1 MLTSTDFP
9 LRATALALK
18 RGGRSLG
25 IGVLLTL
32 TCVLPCPFFES
43 GLVMIVVT
51 CGGFYIFAWRS
62 RLMAIS
68 ALHRGASHGPC
79 MAALWFHWGLID
91 LHILPPIYRQLH
103 FLYEVTASLPQ

>member
-1 MLTSTDFP
+1 MLTPTDFP

-25 IGVLLTL
+25 IRVLLTL

-51 CGGFYIFAWRS
+51 CGGFSIFAWRS
-62 RLMAIS
+62 RLIDGYSSTAPWGFPWPM
-68 ALHRGASHGPC
+68 HGC
-79 MAALWFHWGLID
+79 F
-91 LHILPPIYRQLH
+91 
-103 FLYEVTASLPQ
+103 VVSLGTD